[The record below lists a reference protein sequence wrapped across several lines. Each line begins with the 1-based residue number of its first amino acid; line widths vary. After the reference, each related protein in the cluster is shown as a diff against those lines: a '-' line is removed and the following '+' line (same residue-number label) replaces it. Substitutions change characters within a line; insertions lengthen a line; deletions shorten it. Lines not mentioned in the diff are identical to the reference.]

1 MQIKY
6 RRMFSLVDN
15 LNRILNVVVKLFV
28 FPLVLIAAFAVYDF
42 LQTEL
47 DAVRAGRLAKEY
59 VLEGKNEEST
69 GVDFASLKQ
78 KNPEIVA
85 WLRIPDT
92 KIDFPVMH
100 ARDNKFYLSHDFEKN
115 FAITGG
121 IFLDYRN
128 SADFSDSFS
137 IIYGHRMSSG
147 RMFSDV
153 GKFKDKAFFDEH
165 PKAIIFT
172 PERNYVLGI
181 VAFASVAG
189 DDGVIYGFDNY
200 TKQESAE
207 RIYSKAIHKR
217 GEVSD
222 LDKRYV
228 LLSTCSVESEGV
240 RDVVLG
246 YLE

>member
-6 RRMFSLVDN
+6 RRMFRLADG
-15 LNRILNVVVKLFV
+15 LNRILNVVVKLLV
-28 FPLVLIAAFAVYDF
+28 FPLVLIAAYAVYDF

-59 VLEGKNEEST
+59 VLEGKSEEST
-69 GVDFASLKQ
+69 EVDFASLKQ

-172 PERNYVLGI
+172 PERNYVLDI

-200 TKQESAE
+200 TKQESVE

-217 GEVSD
+217 REGSD
-222 LDKRYV
+222 LNKRYI

>member
-6 RRMFSLVDN
+6 RRMFRLVDS
-15 LNRILNVVVKLFV
+15 LNRTLNVVVKLLV
-28 FPLVLIAAFAVYDF
+28 FPLVLIAAYAVYDF

-69 GVDFASLKQ
+69 EVDFASLKQ
-78 KNPEIVA
+78 KNAEIVA

-128 SADFSDSFS
+128 SADFSDGFS

-165 PKAIIFT
+165 PKAVIFT

-189 DDGVIYGFDNY
+189 DDSVVYGFDNY

-207 RIYSKAIHKR
+207 RIYSKAMHKR
-217 GEVSD
+217 GEGPD
-222 LDKRYV
+222 LNKRYI